1 MLTSV
6 LWTVLSN
13 ALMTI
18 LTISKNSCNFLFYF
32 SWNSSSWIVW
42 SECSLNCLLGSPDEC
57 GSQQSLHLTKCSY
70 PKGAINHSHPCLK
83 IYKMKREKKNA
94 FKSIEFSKESFIF
107 FFFLLQNFLFIG
119 RIWRK
124 DKKNSRI
131 FILPFFFVL
140 IFLQSTN

>member
-83 IYKMKREKKNA
+83 IYKMKREKKMHSRVLNLA
-94 FKSIEFSKESFIF
+94 KKVLFSF
-107 FFFLLQNFLFIG
+107 FFCYKIFFLLEGYDVRTKKILVFSFYLSFLF
-119 RIWRK
+119 
-124 DKKNSRI
+124 
-131 FILPFFFVL
+131 
-140 IFLQSTN
+140 